1 MKKTFIGLAVLAM
14 SLMPAAAMAQNQ
26 SKATDEKAKTEKVD
40 NKKHPRK
47 DKSERGDFRGKGGKH
62 KPGKKNPGVCREQ
75 CIFEALNLTEDQK
88 AKVKSLNEAREVS
101 RREMFEQVKKT
112 RAMNDSSLKAA
123 KNHGKDIDRKYLN
136 DLTSILTADQYI
148 QFLETNYVESRGGKP
163 KGDGDRMVKS
173 GKMVREPKGA
183 KRAKAEAKVSADVN
197 SNIKA
202 STSKNK

>member
-14 SLMPAAAMAQNQ
+14 SLMPAAVMAQTQ

-47 DKSERGDFRGKGGKH
+47 DKSERGDFRSKGGKH
-62 KPGKKNPGVCREQ
+62 KPDKKNPGVCREQ
-75 CIFEALNLTEDQK
+75 CIFETLSLTEDQK
-88 AKVKSLNEAREVS
+88 AKVKSLNEAREAS

-136 DLTSILTADQYI
+136 DLKSILTADQYI
-148 QFLETNYVESRGGKP
+148 QFLETNYVESHGGKP

-183 KRAKAEAKVSADVN
+183 KRAEAKVSSDVN
-197 SNIKA
+197 SNLKA
-202 STSKNK
+202 STAKKK